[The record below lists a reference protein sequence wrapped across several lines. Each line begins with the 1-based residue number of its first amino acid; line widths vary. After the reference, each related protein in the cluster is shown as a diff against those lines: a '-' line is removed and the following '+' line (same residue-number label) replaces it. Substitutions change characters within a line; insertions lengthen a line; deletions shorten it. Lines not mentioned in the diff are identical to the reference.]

1 MAANLNSFRTENSNH
16 EKLLLRIQF
25 DNKLTFDHYISDM
38 CKTASRKIYPITR
51 VTKYMKLPNRK
62 ILINAFFNLQF
73 SYCLLKW
80 MYHSRINNR
89 KINRLYEMCL

>member
-1 MAANLNSFRTENSNH
+1 MAANLNNFRTENSNH

-80 MYHSRINNR
+80 MYHSRNNNR